1 MEAPSPRY
9 IITRAAFL
17 IAAGFVLLYGIS
29 FTKKTQRESAI
40 FTELRS
46 ITSDSSYFHQFYAED
61 AQKALIRAVALIA
74 EANEL
79 GTPPDKSIDRA
90 LGIDPAYFKLAE
102 KPEDTQPREKIIRA
116 SLANNYENFRKLGYK
131 PDFLTLS
138 TMKEGTLPPIP
149 SGPEAGKKP
158 VIVTLIPQ
166 AASPGIEKVIAN
178 LEIRPPSRETTP
190 PTDLQIAAAKGL
202 INDMVEARLI
212 EESVSTR
219 LTDSLTS
226 PQK

>member
-9 IITRAAFL
+9 ILTRAIFL
-17 IAAGFVLLYGIS
+17 ITAAFVILYGIS
-29 FTKKTQRESAI
+29 LTKKMQRKSAI
-40 FTELRS
+40 SAELKS
-46 ITSDSSYFHQFYAED
+46 IASNSSYFHQFYAED
-61 AQKALIRAVALIA
+61 AQKTLVRAVALIA

-90 LGIDPAYFKLAE
+90 LGIEPAYFKPAE
-102 KPEDTQPREKIIRA
+102 KPEELQPREKIIRS
-116 SLANNYENFRKLGYK
+116 SLANNYENFRKLGYQ
-131 PDFLTLS
+131 PDFQTLS

-149 SGPEAGKKP
+149 SGPEAGKQP
-158 VIVTLIPQ
+158 VIATLIPQ

-178 LEIRPPSRETTP
+178 LEIRPPSRENSP
-190 PTDLQIAAAKGL
+190 PTDLQIAAAKEL

-212 EESVSTR
+212 EESVRSR
-219 LTDSLTS
+219 ITDSLSS

>member
-9 IITRAAFL
+9 ILTRATFL
-17 IAAGFVLLYGIS
+17 IAAAFVILYGIS
-29 FTKKTQRESAI
+29 LTKKIQRKSAI
-40 FTELRS
+40 FAELRS

-61 AQKALIRAVALIA
+61 AQKSLVRAVALIA

-79 GTPPDKSIDRA
+79 GTPPEKSIDRA
-90 LGIDPAYFKLAE
+90 LGIDPAYFKPAE
-102 KPEDTQPREKIIRA
+102 KPEEVQPRERIIRA

-131 PDFLTLS
+131 PDFQTLAN
-138 TMKEGTLPPIP
+138 MKEGTLPPIP

-158 VIVTLIPQ
+158 VIVTLISQ

-178 LEIRPPSRETTP
+178 LEIRPPSRENVP
-190 PTDLQIAAAKGL
+190 PTDLQIAAAKKL
-202 INDMVEARLI
+202 INDMVEAHLI
-212 EESVSTR
+212 EESISSR
-219 LTDSLTS
+219 LADSLSS